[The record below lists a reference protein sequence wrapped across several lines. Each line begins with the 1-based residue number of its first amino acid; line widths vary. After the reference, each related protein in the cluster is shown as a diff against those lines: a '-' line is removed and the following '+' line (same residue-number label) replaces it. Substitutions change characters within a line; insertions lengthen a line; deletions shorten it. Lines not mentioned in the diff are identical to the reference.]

1 MEHIDLKTQLYVDRF
16 IKIRKDKY
24 VTNSEVEAIVLNIQ
38 QNTLKEFR
46 KQVIQSLLDSLND
59 NLTLDQ
65 AIVKINL
72 LPEKDE

>member
-1 MEHIDLKTQLYVDRF
+1 MENFDLKTQLYVDRF
-16 IKIRKDKY
+16 LKIRKDKY
-24 VTNSEVEAIVLNIQ
+24 VTNSEVESIVINIQ

-46 KQVIQSLLDSLND
+46 KQIIQSLLDSLND

>member
-1 MEHIDLKTQLYVDRF
+1 MENFDLKTQLYVDRF

-24 VTNSEVEAIVLNIQ
+24 VTNSEVESIVINIQ

-46 KQVIQSLLDSLND
+46 KQIIQSLLDSLND

-72 LPEKDE
+72 LPDKDE

>member
-1 MEHIDLKTQLYVDRF
+1 MENFDLKTQLYVDRF
-16 IKIRKDKY
+16 LKIRKDKY
-24 VTNSEVEAIVLNIQ
+24 VTNSEVESIVINIQ

-46 KQVIQSLLDSLND
+46 KQIIQSLLDSLND

-72 LPEKDE
+72 LPDKDE